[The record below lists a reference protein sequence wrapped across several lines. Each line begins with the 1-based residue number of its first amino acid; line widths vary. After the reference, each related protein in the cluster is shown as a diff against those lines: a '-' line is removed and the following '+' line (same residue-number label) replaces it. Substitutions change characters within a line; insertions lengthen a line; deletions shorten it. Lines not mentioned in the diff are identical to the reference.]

1 MARLRLT
8 LHNFSYFKKEGS
20 TFTKV
25 VQNVLLSTEKED
37 TTLYLPVGDSADTK
51 LEYNLNIV
59 NFGFQK
65 KMYQPTEITAD
76 IQMSWSI
83 PMLRRR
89 A

>member
-37 TTLYLPVGDSADTK
+37 TTLCLPVGDSADTK